1 MNDDNIDKLLHL
13 SQQIVELLDDKES
26 LTLTQ
31 EEKASLENI
40 LSSMQFF
47 SAQGNLERSIS
58 EAELVINKIKESY
71 S

>member
-1 MNDDNIDKLLHL
+1 MNNDNIDKLLNL
-13 SQQIVELLDDKES
+13 SQQIVDLLDDAES

-31 EEKASLENI
+31 EEKDSLENT

-47 SAQGNLERSIS
+47 SAQGNLERAIS
-58 EAELVINKIKESY
+58 EAELVVNKIKDSY